1 MVCKLKLINKLKK
14 FDYLLSLINYKI
26 KNSKEKTIKKRNF
39 QVNND
44 N

>member
-26 KNSKEKTIKKRNF
+26 KNSKEKNYKKKKF
-39 QVNND
+39 PS
-44 N
+44 